1 MNRTVRLAAAS
12 GIALAMPVCA
22 SVAEAQPAATAS
34 APAFRTVE
42 GAGSVLPEPVAPD
55 EPRVARAPHVPN
67 RPIRLRVPASGYTL
81 VTFSP
86 GETQFDVLGVLP
98 KDAGGGGAVVAGWRA
113 SEVEN
118 KIGFSFYGDVGATV
132 VHVISHDAQG
142 RTRRYMYELI
152 PERSP
157 VRLDDERGAG
167 RLVADAAGATGATA
181 TDAAPARRDVPVPV
195 VALDMTYAAR
205 SAGVSAR
212 PRRSVGE
219 VSGGEAVPSA
229 AVPGAGTP
237 AAVPTRPRR
246 RAVGAASERAQSLL
260 TSESVASPKVCNG
273 KGAGDPSLVPVSF
286 CQDGTLSYFVF
297 AGQTPA
303 IFTVDD
309 TGLEH
314 AVDQSPD
321 PTRPGV
327 IVARATNRWWTVRI
341 GTKRVAGVYDSAY
354 NPLRSWTGTNTRSP
368 RVETYIDPAARQ

>member
-12 GIALAMPVCA
+12 GIALATPVCA
-22 SVAEAQPAATAS
+22 AVAEVQPAAS
-34 APAFRTVE
+34 VPAPAFRTVE

-86 GETQFDVLGVLP
+86 GETLFDVLGVLP
-98 KDAGGGGAVVAGWRA
+98 KDPGGGGAVVAGWRA
-113 SEVEN
+113 SEFEN
-118 KIGFSFYGDVGATV
+118 KIGFSFHGDVGATV

-157 VRLDDERGAG
+157 VRLDDERGLG

-181 TDAAPARRDVPVPV
+181 TDAAPPRRDVPVPV
-195 VALDMTYAAR
+195 VALDMTYPIGSVGA
-205 SAGVSAR
+205 SDR
-212 PRRSVGE
+212 PRRSGSVAVGSE
-219 VSGGEAVPSA
+219 ATPSGGGAPVAVSP
-229 AVPGAGTP
+229 
-237 AAVPTRPRR
+237 RPRR
-246 RAVGAASERAQSLL
+246 RSAGPASERAQTLL

-273 KGAGDPSLVPVSF
+273 KGAGDPMLVPVSF
-286 CQDGTLSYFVF
+286 CQDGTFSYFVF

-309 TGLEH
+309 AGLEH

-321 PTRPGV
+321 PARPGV
-327 IVARATNRWWTVRI
+327 IVARATNRWWIIRI

-354 NPLRSWTGTNTRSP
+354 NPMRSWSGTNTSSP
-368 RVETYIDPAARQ
+368 RVQTYIDPAARQ